1 MGDVKG
7 KRFVLAMY
15 RTGEVAN
22 LGRERVV
29 KLLLE
34 AGAETQ
40 TVNKKGKTARQLAE
54 EVGKERVV
62 EMLDTIQAK

>member
-1 MGDVKG
+1 M
-7 KRFVLAMY
+7 
-15 RTGEVAN
+15 
-22 LGRERVV
+22 GRERVV

-40 TVNKKGKTARQLAE
+40 TVNKEGKTARQLAE

>member
-1 MGDVKG
+1 
-7 KRFVLAMY
+7 MY

-40 TVNKKGKTARQLAE
+40 TVNKEGKTARQLAE